1 MAEGDQDRLFAEAI
15 DRFGG
20 ALARLARG
28 YEADTELRR
37 DLEQELQVAL
47 WQSFATFDGR
57 CSLSTWV
64 WRVAHNRA
72 TSHMLANKRHAQRG
86 WSSIEDVEIA
96 DADADATPF
105 ARADS
110 EHAMALILGIIDR
123 LDPPDRQILLLYLE
137 GVAAA
142 EIGAVTGVSPDG
154 VATKIHR
161 FKSMLTR
168 RFAGSGDAR

>member
-1 MAEGDQDRLFAEAI
+1 MAEGDQDRLFAEAVEC
-15 DRFGG
+15 FGG

-28 YEADTELRR
+28 YEADPELRR

-47 WQSFATFDGR
+47 WQSLAGFDGR

-96 DADADATPF
+96 DADATPF
-105 ARADS
+105 ERADS
-110 EHAMALILGIIDR
+110 ERAMASILAIIDR

-137 GVAAA
+137 GVAAGETA
-142 EIGAVTGVSPDG
+142 AVTGVSPDV
-154 VATKIHR
+154 VAAKIHR
-161 FKSMLTR
+161 FKAMLTR
-168 RFAGSGDAR
+168 RFAGAGDVR